1 MPRLNDP
8 DPRSIPD
15 DVARFLVTLPPDA
28 MFTTLSHSPATVQ
41 PLLGLARALYTSLEL
56 PARTRELAIL
66 TLAAHT
72 ESAFVWTQHEPISD
86 AAGVTEAIRKL
97 IRDHD
102 HTNPALS
109 EPDQAVLQ
117 FTAAVVTGPHV
128 SDELFS
134 ALRRVLS
141 EREIVELLH
150 VIGYYWTLSRVSTVV
165 QIEATQL
172 YAHEYGTDW
181 PDGADL

>member
-1 MPRLNDP
+1 MPRLKNP
-8 DPRSIPD
+8 DPHSIPD
-15 DVARFLVTLPPDA
+15 DVARFLATLPPDA

-72 ESAFVWTQHEPISD
+72 ESAFVWTQHEPISE
-86 AAGVTEAIRKL
+86 AAGVTDTTRKL

-102 HTNPALS
+102 HTHPALS

-117 FTAAVVTGPHV
+117 FTASVVTGPHV
-128 SDELFS
+128 SDELFT
-134 ALRRVLS
+134 ALRSVLS

-150 VIGYYWTLSRVSTVV
+150 VIGYYWTLSRISTVL
-165 QIEATQL
+165 QIEATHL
-172 YAHEYGTDW
+172 YAREYGSSW
-181 PDGADL
+181 PEEADL